1 MERRHMDQDAY
12 LEHIRQ
18 GFHEVLKKMADIVE
32 SLGEHS
38 TGGPGKAPQNE
49 KAHE

>member
-1 MERRHMDQDAY
+1 MERRHADQGAH

-18 GFHEVLKKMADIVE
+18 GFHEVLKGMADIVE